1 MRVEPTPGEGN
12 LLARTLGIRPAVL
25 SGVNKLLNAFVR
37 ESTLEP
43 RLREL
48 ARQAVAPL
56 VGCRYCQTLGR
67 DIAPVSPREAVAVE
81 YAVQLA
87 DDPTAVSD
95 DLYDRLAS
103 LLTEDEIVDL
113 TAFVSYIVIGGQTFG
128 AALGLPEADPAD
140 AAKFQ
145 RAIAEGLR

>member
-1 MRVEPTPGEGN
+1 MRVSEVEGEGN

-25 SGVNKLLNAFVR
+25 RGVNKLLMAFV
-37 ESTLEP
+37 EDSTLEP

-48 ARQAVAPL
+48 TRQAAAPL

-67 DIAPVSPREAVAVE
+67 DTDPMSPREAAAVD
-81 YAVQLA
+81 YAVQLVK
-87 DDPTAVSD
+87 DPTAVSD
-95 DLYDRLAS
+95 DLYDRLAG

-128 AALGLPEADPAD
+128 AALGLPEADPRD
-140 AAKFQ
+140 AAEFQ
-145 RAIAEGLR
+145 RAVAEGKR